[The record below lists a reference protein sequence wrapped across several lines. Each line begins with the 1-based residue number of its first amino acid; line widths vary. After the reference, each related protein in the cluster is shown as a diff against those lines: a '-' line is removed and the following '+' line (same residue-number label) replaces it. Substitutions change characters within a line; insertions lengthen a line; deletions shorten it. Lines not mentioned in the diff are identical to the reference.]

1 MTNTKMLRD
10 KIKDSGLQLRK
21 ICVLLGITYAT
32 LRSKINNDGEFT
44 ASEIQVLSNLLGL
57 TKDETWQIFLTKN
70 VSETNAGD

>member
-70 VSETNAGD
+70 VSETNTGD